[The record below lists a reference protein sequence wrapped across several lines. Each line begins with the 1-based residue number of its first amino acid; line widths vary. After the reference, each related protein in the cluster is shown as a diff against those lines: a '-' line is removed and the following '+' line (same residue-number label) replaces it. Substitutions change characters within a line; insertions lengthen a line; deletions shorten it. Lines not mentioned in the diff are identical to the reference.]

1 MPPLLDHAGFLISLR
16 CVSLDQLLRLQE
28 ALSLA
33 DLLAATRG
41 TSRRRRR
48 SSSSNNNNKSRSIE
62 EEDAVIKKMQSYLL
76 ERQGVLS
83 VTELQTVSACV
94 KKNVSWFTC
103 NNHLELL
110 LNRVSDTFSH
120 LLKSENKGNKDWTHL
135 TVKICLQIFQA
146 VPKSIGAIVW
156 RGECGKEALQ
166 RIVGF
171 LFQAIVSQS
180 SHTDSRL
187 LASTTLA
194 KLVNSN
200 PQPQVRAVA
209 ALHALQLTQGEIDC
223 LILGELKVTFLAK
236 RTDGLG
242 NLLMSRG
249 LVSCNHNEML
259 VCQLPGFQSGAS
271 VLLDLLFPVIVT
283 HCEDKR
289 SPVLSRAF
297 QVLTLWLKCIKSNI
311 GKMWRLRAGRLLD
324 QHSTFTTQL
333 LELMWH
339 RIESPVEGLLD
350 SVHCSF
356 RLFFDIYRQECSHF
370 GDVDLPLY
378 SSILHRLKALPW
390 QVKAKYLLLSSLVSC
405 FGADKILGDY
415 EELPKHLFNCL
426 STNHLCSVASELYRT
441 ILQQHRLECTLT
453 QGTLSEQ
460 ELAESWAQSWLQM
473 LAEALTSDIPLYQLN
488 TANYFL
494 GKTLKIF
501 PASFHLLARAFDGS
515 HSEHRLGWITLVS
528 AKQMTSGSLPMEADT
543 LRNLRATLHCLD
555 DRVRLRA
562 LALLCISPKTNQALS
577 SKAMSLL
584 KEFLPLNLNCSS
596 SSFRQLL
603 QVSVKKALVRIRDS
617 CLLNLR
623 ALRRSDNSK
632 NGGEG
637 YPGAAAIVF
646 EGVGFVQWLLE
657 LSVSS
662 LLPGLNYQRKKTAL
676 LLMEALLETCTDS
689 WSPNKRK
696 GQPPQDM
703 TELLNLAR
711 QSGSW
716 DFFSQSNLQILLG
729 CLMDGTN
736 EIRELASKLLVN
748 YLPVLLAQPL
758 AAALFEHAVKMLCS
772 SRVSQAEA
780 GALIVKTA
788 LQKSDISVLLGV
800 VAHGE
805 ATEDACFHPLIFV
818 TYLHQQLVEHYR
830 VACTDLL
837 QAAKTKPLH
846 GLILALRKC
855 LTEVPEILSS
865 LRLQPLRTKWRLFIS
880 QLMDT
885 LSSISHFL
893 LNTLAGTHQF
903 SSWGQGTAPSLA
915 DMGIAIKAVIA
926 VGKGLESNAGEDS
939 VLLTEDDKL
948 IQTCCWVTLR
958 EIGLLLGYLVELEL
972 RPHTS
977 ASSAHLLSMAQIQNT
992 AGIFLDMLLKCRHWG
1007 VVEGCS
1013 AGFTK
1018 FCAAL
1023 LKQQSPELQSIP
1035 RQILEQGLSGLR
1047 SPRSSSITRRAAGLP
1062 MLLLSVVAGEDSETQ
1077 PLLQYCMKTLLDIA
1091 NTPLSSGWDQ
1101 TIDLPQVCSVHT
1113 LKTLTQS
1120 SVLGSAVLTYTS
1132 DMATLCLQGL
1142 SSASWAMRNAA
1153 IQLLST
1159 LTCHVLGKKC
1169 SGDDSAWSGVTAC
1182 AFFLHYPELKSLLLK
1197 ELYNATNQ
1205 DSATVG
1211 GHFHLYPSLHSILNL
1226 LAKLQPSVND
1236 TNGVCSRFL
1245 HLLMQLAAN
1254 PIHSVRMMS
1263 AKALV
1268 ALVPLTEYSKVLAS
1282 LVRDLPPCGTPTSHN
1297 RLHGQLLQMEA
1308 VLEAGLDAGCL
1319 IPRELQDVVKS
1330 LEMKLWLVSQ
1340 AQRCPLIQAAY
1351 LKIVSLILSLCSE
1364 EFLCSLQLVLL
1375 AELETSPTRLMI
1387 GSGIFRRA
1395 ATRYLCAEAVR
1406 AGNTHQLERIGRLLL
1421 CEDLDIRLA
1430 ALTWIMQDLSCKEQL
1445 AGSLIL
1451 KLLLSNLQVVLLE
1464 AERSLELL
1472 RSWLEA
1478 IVFLQEN
1485 LHKLESK
1492 AVPEDLNL
1500 RVHCIEILLS
1510 KIEVAKLGPILHSQ
1524 VLRAVSVLLAESC
1537 QVLSLA
1543 LLMRWVTLL
1552 ELCSDPTSSE
1562 ILRLGAATS
1571 LVQAGVT
1578 MITWALMDSLRH
1590 VPLVVRITNG
1600 GIRLLQDED
1609 PRVRTEAAKFATQ
1622 VYLLSASS
1630 SEQLTHFQPNRAL
1643 LCLLEFLL
1651 QNCWDCK
1658 QVFEVLMQYVPA
1670 VDVAAIL
1677 VELRSEKAANLYEED
1692 EPNVFAEPAI
1702 FATILLPFL
1711 LRIVE
1716 KWGSSAAGHGWLKAW
1731 AIDNHA
1737 DIVKNMKQ
1745 LNQRWIQGFPLVEC
1759 FNVLAAANFYPAF
1772 VGLLVRLNVLFHHL
1786 QTLESVNVD
1795 TSDTGGPSCRLQ
1807 ADLQQLYGLITEAGL
1822 VPVSMGLA
1830 SWWNAI
1836 TER

>member
-1 MPPLLDHAGFLISLR
+1 MEFNVGQCELIHFGQQKKR
-16 CVSLDQLLRLQE
+16 
-28 ALSLA
+28 
-33 DLLAATRG
+33 
-41 TSRRRRR
+41 
-48 SSSSNNNNKSRSIE
+48 N
-62 EEDAVIKKMQSYLL
+62 AVIKKMQSDVL
-76 ERQGVLS
+76 EREGVLS

-94 KKNVSWFTC
+94 EKHVGWFTC
-103 NNHLELL
+103 TDHLELL
-110 LNRVSDTFSH
+110 LNRVSDTLSH
-120 LLKSENKGNKDWTHL
+120 LLESESIGNRDWSQL

-146 VPKSIGAIVW
+146 VPKNIGAIVW

-171 LFQAIVSQS
+171 LFQVIMSQS
-180 SHTDSRL
+180 LHTDSRL
-187 LASTTLA
+187 LASTALV
-194 KLVNSN
+194 KLINSS
-200 PQPQVRAVA
+200 PQPQLGAVA
-209 ALHALQLTQGEIDC
+209 ALHAVQLTQEEIDG
-223 LILGELKVTFLAK
+223 LTLGELKVTVMAK

-242 NLLMSRG
+242 NLLISRG

-271 VLLDLLFPVIVT
+271 VLLDLLFPVIVA

-289 SPVLSRAF
+289 SQILSRAF
-297 QVLTLWLKCIKSNI
+297 QVLTLWLKCIKMNI
-311 GKMWRLRAGRLLD
+311 AKIWRLRAGRLLE

-339 RIESPVEGLLD
+339 KIESPVEGLLD

-356 RLFFDIYRQECSHF
+356 RLFLDIYRQECSHF
-370 GDVDLPLY
+370 GDVKLPLY
-378 SSILHRLKALPW
+378 SFLLHRLKALPW

-405 FGADKILGDY
+405 FGADKIMVDY

-426 STNHLCSVASELYRT
+426 STNHLCSAASELYWT

-460 ELAESWAQSWLQM
+460 ELAESWAQWWLQI
-473 LAEALTSDIPLYQLN
+473 LAEALTSDLPLYQQN
-488 TANYFL
+488 TANYLL
-494 GKTLKIF
+494 GRTLKIF
-501 PASFHLLARAFDGS
+501 PASFHLLARAFDGG
-515 HSEHRLGWITLVS
+515 HPELHLGWITLISTQQVI
-528 AKQMTSGSLPMEADT
+528 SGSLPMEANT
-543 LRNLRATLHCLD
+543 QRNLRASLHCLS

-577 SKAMSLL
+577 PKAMSLL

-603 QVSVKKALVRIRDS
+603 QASVKKALVRVRDS
-617 CLLNLR
+617 CLMNLR

-632 NGGEG
+632 KGGEG
-637 YPGAAAIVF
+637 CPGTADCVF
-646 EGVGFVQWLLE
+646 DGVGFVQWLLE

-662 LLPGLNYQRKKTAL
+662 LLPSLSYQRKKTAL

-689 WSPNKRK
+689 WSPNRRK

-716 DFFSQSNLQILLG
+716 DFFSQSNLQILVG

-736 EIRELASKLLVN
+736 EIRELAAKLLVN
-748 YLPVLLAQPL
+748 YLPMLLPQPL
-758 AAALFEHAVKMLCS
+758 AGALFEHALRMLCS
-772 SRVSQAEA
+772 PRVSQAEA
-780 GALIVKTA
+780 GALMVKTV

-805 ATEDACFHPLIFV
+805 APEDVCSQPLIFV
-818 TYLHQQLVEHYR
+818 TYLHQQLEEHYR
-830 VACTDLL
+830 VARADLL

-846 GLILALRKC
+846 GLIVALRKC
-855 LTEVPEILSS
+855 LTEVSETRSS
-865 LRLQPLRTKWRLFIS
+865 LWLQSFRARWRLFIS

-885 LSSISHFL
+885 LINISHFL
-893 LNTLAGTHQF
+893 LDTLSGAQF
-903 SSWGQGTAPSLA
+903 SCRRQETAPSLA

-926 VGKGLESNAGEDS
+926 VGKGLEQNVGEDS

-958 EIGLLLGYLVELEL
+958 ELGLLLGHLVELGL
-972 RPHTS
+972 SPHTS
-977 ASSAHLLSMAQIQNT
+977 ANSAHLLSTAQIQNT

-1007 VVEGCS
+1007 VVEGSS
-1013 AGFTK
+1013 AGFTR

-1023 LKQQSPELQSIP
+1023 LKRQSPELQSIP
-1035 RQILEQGLSGLR
+1035 RQILEKGLSGLR
-1047 SPRSSSITRRAAGLP
+1047 GPRSSSITRRAAGLP
-1062 MLLLSVVAGEDSETQ
+1062 MLLLCVVAGEDSETK
-1077 PLLQYCMKTLLDIA
+1077 PLLHYCMKTLLDIA
-1091 NTPLSSGWDQ
+1091 NTPLSSDWDQ
-1101 TIDLPQVCSVHT
+1101 TIDLPQVCSIHT

-1132 DMATLCLQGL
+1132 NMATLCLQGL

-1159 LTCHVLGKKC
+1159 LTCRVLGKKC

-1182 AFFLHYPELKSLLLK
+1182 TFFLHYPELKSLLLK
-1197 ELYNATNQ
+1197 ELYNATSQ
-1205 DSATVG
+1205 DSAPVG
-1211 GHFHLYPSLHSILNL
+1211 GHLQLYPSLHSILSL

-1236 TNGVCSRFL
+1236 TNGACSRFL
-1245 HLLMQLAAN
+1245 HPLRQLAAN

-1268 ALVPLTEYSKVLAS
+1268 ALVPLTEYSKVLEA
-1282 LVRDLPPCGTPTSHN
+1282 LVGDLPACDTPIFHN
-1297 RLHGQLLQMEA
+1297 TLHGQLLQVEA

-1319 IPRELQDVVKS
+1319 IPQDLQDVVKS
-1330 LEMKLWLVSQ
+1330 LEMKLWLVSPV
-1340 AQRCPLIQAAY
+1340 QRCPLIQAAY
-1351 LKIVSLILSLCSE
+1351 LKIVSLVLSLCSE
-1364 EFLCSLQLVLL
+1364 EFLSSLQLVLL
-1375 AELETSPTRLMI
+1375 ADLETPPSTLMI
-1387 GSGIFRRA
+1387 GSAIFRRA
-1395 ATRYLCAEAVR
+1395 VTHYLCAEVVR
-1406 AGNTHQLERIGRLLL
+1406 AGNPHQLERIDRLLF
-1421 CEDLDIRLA
+1421 CGDLDIRLA
-1430 ALTWIMQDLSCKEQL
+1430 VLTWITQDLSCKNQL
-1445 AGSLIL
+1445 AGSWIL
-1451 KLLLSNLQVVLLE
+1451 KHLLSKLQMVLLE
-1464 AERSLELL
+1464 KEPSSELL

-1485 LHKLESK
+1485 QQELESK

-1500 RVHCIEILLS
+1500 RVQCIEILLC
-1510 KIEVAKLGPILHSQ
+1510 KIEVATLGPMLHSQ
-1524 VLRAVSVLLAESC
+1524 ALRAVSVLLADSC

-1543 LLMRWVTLL
+1543 LMMRWATHL
-1552 ELCSDPTSSE
+1552 EHCSDATSSE
-1562 ILRLGAATS
+1562 ILHLSAATS
-1571 LVQAGVT
+1571 LVQAGVKV
-1578 MITWALMDSLRH
+1578 IAWALMDSPRH
-1590 VPLVVRITNG
+1590 VPLVVRIING
-1600 GIRLLQDED
+1600 GICLLQDED

-1622 VYLLSASS
+1622 VHLLSDSS
-1630 SEQLTHFQPNRAL
+1630 GEQLTHFQPNRAL

-1658 QVFEVLMQYVPA
+1658 QIFEVLMQYVPA

-1677 VELRSEKAANLYEED
+1677 VELRSDKATNLYEED
-1692 EPNVFAEPAI
+1692 EPNVFAEPTV

-1716 KWGSSAAGHGWLKAW
+1716 KWESSAAGHGWLEAW
-1731 AIDNHA
+1731 AIENHS
-1737 DIVKNMKQ
+1737 DLVRNMKQ
-1745 LNQRWIQGFPLVEC
+1745 LNQRWTQGIFLVEC
-1759 FNVLAAANFYPAF
+1759 LNVLAAANFYPAL

-1786 QTLESVNVD
+1786 QTLESLNVD
-1795 TSDTGGPSCRLQ
+1795 TSDIGGPSYRLQ
-1807 ADLQQLYGLITEAGL
+1807 ADLEQLHGLITQAGL
-1822 VPVSMGLA
+1822 IPVSMGLDTWKK
-1830 SWWNAI
+1830 SI
-1836 TER
+1836 TGR

>member
-1 MPPLLDHAGFLISLR
+1 MPCSKK
-16 CVSLDQLLRLQE
+16 
-28 ALSLA
+28 
-33 DLLAATRG
+33 
-41 TSRRRRR
+41 RR
-48 SSSSNNNNKSRSIE
+48 N
-62 EEDAVIKKMQSYLL
+62 AVIKKMQSYLL

-94 KKNVSWFTC
+94 KKNVGWFTC
-103 NNHLELL
+103 NDHLELL

-120 LLKSENKGNKDWTHL
+120 LLKSENIGNRDWTRL

-146 VPKSIGAIVW
+146 MPKSIGAIVW
-156 RGECGKEALQ
+156 RAECGKEALQ

-187 LASTTLA
+187 LASTTLV
-194 KLVNSN
+194 KLINSN

-289 SPVLSRAF
+289 SPILSRAF
-297 QVLTLWLKCIKSNI
+297 QGHLCVFLYSLIPQELQDVVKSLEMKLWLVSPAQRCPLIQAAYLKIVSLIGSGIFRRATTHYLCAEAVRAGNI
-311 GKMWRLRAGRLLD
+311 HQLERIGRLLLCEDLDIRLAVLTWIMQDLSCKD
-324 QHSTFTTQL
+324 QL
-333 LELMWH
+333 AGCW
-339 RIESPVEGLLD
+339 
-350 SVHCSF
+350 
-356 RLFFDIYRQECSHF
+356 
-370 GDVDLPLY
+370 
-378 SSILHRLKALPW
+378 ILK
-390 QVKAKYLLLSSLVSC
+390 LLLSNLQLVLLEAEPSSELLRSWLEAIVFLQENLHKLESKAVPEDLNLRVHC
-405 FGADKILGDY
+405 IEILLSKIEVAKLGPILHSQVLRAISVLLAERLQKMVPVIQWQTAEFMRGMGARIWDLLFQSDAFSGAFFQILGDY

-426 STNHLCSVASELYRT
+426 STNHLCSAASELYRT

-460 ELAESWAQSWLQM
+460 ELAESWAQSWLQI
-473 LAEALTSDIPLYQLN
+473 LAEALTSDNPLYQQN

-494 GKTLKIF
+494 GRTLKIF

-528 AKQMTSGSLPMEADT
+528 TQQMTSGSLPMEADT
-543 LRNLRATLHCLD
+543 LRNLRASLHCLD

-577 SKAMSLL
+577 SKAMGLL

-632 NGGEG
+632 KGGEG

-662 LLPGLNYQRKKTAL
+662 LLPSLNYQRKKTAL

-711 QSGSW
+711 QSGNW

-748 YLPVLLAQPL
+748 YLPLLLPQRL

-772 SRVSQAEA
+772 PRVSQAEA
-780 GALIVKTA
+780 GALMVKTA
-788 LQKSDISVLLGV
+788 LQKSDMSVLLGV

-805 ATEDACFHPLIFV
+805 APEDACFQPLIFV
-818 TYLHQQLVEHYR
+818 TYLHQQLVEHYK

-837 QAAKTKPLH
+837 QAAKAKPLH

-865 LRLQPLRTKWRLFIS
+865 LRLQPLRTRWKLFIS

-885 LSSISHFL
+885 LSNISHFL
-893 LNTLAGTHQF
+893 LDTLSGAHQF
-903 SSWGQGTAPSLA
+903 SSRGQGNHSFKKA
-915 DMGIAIKAVIA
+915 DFH
-926 VGKGLESNAGEDS
+926 D
-939 VLLTEDDKL
+939 L
-948 IQTCCWVTLR
+948 IQAFPNQEL
-958 EIGLLLGYLVELEL
+958 GLLLGYLVEFGLH
-972 RPHTS
+972 PHTS

-1035 RQILEQGLSGLR
+1035 RQILDHGLSGLQ

-1062 MLLLSVVAGEDSETQ
+1062 MLLLSVVAGEDSEIQ

-1091 NTPLSSGWDQ
+1091 NTPLSSDWDQ

-1197 ELYNATNQ
+1197 ELYNATCQ
-1205 DSATVG
+1205 HSAPVG
-1211 GHFHLYPSLHSILNL
+1211 GHLHLYPSLHSILNL

-1236 TNGVCSRFL
+1236 TNG
-1245 HLLMQLAAN
+1245 
-1254 PIHSVRMMS
+1254 
-1263 AKALV
+1263 
-1268 ALVPLTEYSKVLAS
+1268 
-1282 LVRDLPPCGTPTSHN
+1282 
-1297 RLHGQLLQMEA
+1297 
-1308 VLEAGLDAGCL
+1308 
-1319 IPRELQDVVKS
+1319 
-1330 LEMKLWLVSQ
+1330 
-1340 AQRCPLIQAAY
+1340 
-1351 LKIVSLILSLCSE
+1351 
-1364 EFLCSLQLVLL
+1364 
-1375 AELETSPTRLMI
+1375 
-1387 GSGIFRRA
+1387 
-1395 ATRYLCAEAVR
+1395 
-1406 AGNTHQLERIGRLLL
+1406 
-1421 CEDLDIRLA
+1421 
-1430 ALTWIMQDLSCKEQL
+1430 
-1445 AGSLIL
+1445 
-1451 KLLLSNLQVVLLE
+1451 
-1464 AERSLELL
+1464 
-1472 RSWLEA
+1472 
-1478 IVFLQEN
+1478 
-1485 LHKLESK
+1485 
-1492 AVPEDLNL
+1492 
-1500 RVHCIEILLS
+1500 
-1510 KIEVAKLGPILHSQ
+1510 
-1524 VLRAVSVLLAESC
+1524 
-1537 QVLSLA
+1537 
-1543 LLMRWVTLL
+1543 
-1552 ELCSDPTSSE
+1552 
-1562 ILRLGAATS
+1562 
-1571 LVQAGVT
+1571 
-1578 MITWALMDSLRH
+1578 
-1590 VPLVVRITNG
+1590 ITNG
-1600 GIRLLQDED
+1600 GICLLQDED

-1622 VYLLSASS
+1622 VYLLSDSS

-1643 LCLLEFLL
+1643 RCLLEFLL

-1658 QVFEVLMQYVPA
+1658 QIFEVLMQYVPA
-1670 VDVAAIL
+1670 IDVAAIL

-1692 EPNVFAEPAI
+1692 EPNVFAEPTV

-1711 LRIVE
+1711 LQIVE
-1716 KWGSSAAGHGWLKAW
+1716 KWGSTAACHGWLKAW
-1731 AIDNHA
+1731 AIDNHS

-1745 LNQRWIQGFPLVEC
+1745 LNQRWIQGLPLVEC
-1759 FNVLAAANFYPAF
+1759 FNVLAAANFYPAL

-1795 TSDTGGPSCRLQ
+1795 TSDIGGPSCRLQ
-1807 ADLQQLYGLITEAGL
+1807 ADLEQLHGLITEAGL

-1830 SWWNAI
+1830 TWRNAI